1 MTGRINF
8 KKKLSEAI
16 DILVSKA
23 LNGELDKKILKIFL
37 KTGLY
42 KKYADI
48 YLSEDRD

>member
-1 MTGRINF
+1 
-8 KKKLSEAI
+8 
-16 DILVSKA
+16 LVSKA

-48 YLSEDRD
+48 YLSEDQIDEVDVEKYIKELEKES